1 MGWQAHLVHEDVI
14 KQVVEQHPRLKWS
27 GCFSKAIEAEIEVC
41 CAMFDK
47 GRSENIVADSL
58 TRPNLG
64 ATRLLFQ
71 TSLNLWLTTRSW
83 SLTIRLSSLVLS
95 THCRLVRGILEEFD
109 GNSIGIVEVFRTV

>member
-41 CAMFDK
+41 FCFHIDLIK
-47 GRSENIVADSL
+47 GCGFADRS

-64 ATRLLFQ
+64 ATPLSFRALP
-71 TSLNLWLTTRSW
+71 TLWLTTRSW
-83 SLTIRLSSLVLS
+83 RLTIRLIPVVWS
-95 THCRLVRGILEEFD
+95 TYDRPVRVYHLYRFEI
-109 GNSIGIVEVFRTV
+109 S